1 MENRLDLSSFKRC
14 IVQGVNK
21 IPVKFETIL
30 DLREKKSSLST
41 TCCLKGLWFDT
52 DVKTGDIVSIQ
63 GVWSADRKMF
73 LVSAE
78 SGLIVTSPDT
88 LISCTRVVGS
98 LFCAR
103 KSVLAERFQPIQ
115 SGDVKLVSDAN
126 YAVQHFLNLD
136 NILDAHWID
145 RS

>member
-1 MENRLDLSSFKRC
+1 MESRLDLSSFKRC
-14 IVQGVNK
+14 IVQSVDKN
-21 IPVKFETIL
+21 PVKFETIL

-41 TCCLKGLWFDT
+41 TCCLKGQWYDT
-52 DVKTGDIVSIQ
+52 EVKTGDIVSVQ
-63 GVWSADRKMF
+63 GVWSADRNMF
-73 LVSAE
+73 LVNAE

-88 LISCTRVVGS
+88 LISGTRVVGS

-126 YAVQHFLNLD
+126 YAFEN
-136 NILDAHWID
+136 
-145 RS
+145 S